1 MELVYQPHDLLW
13 VNQLAND
20 ELTPAWFHLKDLITR
35 PVVVRRA
42 PYEADRIAVGI
53 RGFNRSQ
60 RHASFVTSQAVFRHI
75 TPEQLVEKQ
84 GWHTQQQTHPLPHW
98 QTLTQIDRIFR
109 SFDLSWGITGSLAF
123 ELATAVET
131 ANQQSDIDLRIL
143 APTALD
149 KLAASEL
156 AKELSTLQ
164 QRPDVQIETPQGA
177 LALAEWVHT
186 SGSVMIKSN
195 QGPFLTQNPWQTDS
209 D

>member
-1 MELVYQPHDLLW
+1 MELAYHPHDLLW
-13 VNQLAND
+13 VNQLADNQQ
-20 ELTPAWFHLKDLITR
+20 TPAWFHLKDLITR

-60 RHASFVTSQAVFRHI
+60 RHGSFVNSQAVFRHI
-75 TPEQLVEKQ
+75 TPEQLVAKQ

-98 QTLTQIDRIFR
+98 QTLTQIDHIFR

-123 ELATAVET
+123 ELATSVET
-131 ANQQSDIDLRIL
+131 ANQQSDIDLRVL
-143 APTALD
+143 APTPID
-149 KLAASEL
+149 KTTACEL
-156 AKELSTLQ
+156 AKELAALQ
-164 QRPDVQIETPQGA
+164 QRPDVQIETPLGA
-177 LALAEWVHT
+177 FALSEWTHT

-195 QGPFLTQNPWQTDS
+195 QGPFLSVSPWQTDS